1 MGNPHGFG
9 PTEEN
14 AAFSIPPGGRAGTG
28 QARPLRLSA
37 YERAVFAGA
46 GHDKPVPYGRGSL
59 PELDRGVSAKTG
71 RKVRIV
77 AGALSAA
84 PIGFAAGALLG
95 GRYVVVEGGSAGSAI
110 LLAALVGAVLAAVA
124 MASATAYLPPKPAR
138 IMTIAAGGISFA
150 ILVYMVR
157 DFVVDRVEQSRAF
170 DVAYARVPSFEL
182 TLTSADRQRRPFSTL
197 AYEAD
202 RQSDTRD
209 YEALR
214 PGGWF
219 CRGGGRRQ
227 DSLALYQGVRAAE
240 KDDAADRPCYRRA
253 TWRVAD
259 EEPVTER
266 CADKGDGFAAL
277 FAAADEMID
286 STQRYAS
293 CRQASDL
300 QSRNGAATIEG

>member
-1 MGNPHGFG
+1 MQESDQGD
-9 PTEEN
+9 
-14 AAFSIPPGGRAGTG
+14 SR
-28 QARPLRLSA
+28 
-37 YERAVFAGA
+37 
-46 GHDKPVPYGRGSL
+46 
-59 PELDRGVSAKTG
+59 KTG
-71 RKVRIV
+71 RRMRAV

-95 GRYVVVEGGSAGSAI
+95 VRYVAVQGGAGVSGAAAFAVLLGALVVA
-110 LLAALVGAVLAAVA
+110 LLAAIA
-124 MASATAYLPPKPAR
+124 MGVVTAYLPPKTAR
-138 IMTIAAGGISFA
+138 VTTIVAGAMSFA
-150 ILVYMVR
+150 ILVYVVQ
-157 DFVVDRVEQSRAF
+157 DFVVHRLEQSRAF
-170 DVAYARVPSFEL
+170 DVAYAGVPSFEL
-182 TLTSADRQRRPFSTL
+182 TLTATDRQRRPFATL
-197 AYEAD
+197 AFTAD

-219 CRGGGRRQ
+219 CRGAGRPR
-227 DSLALYQGVRAAE
+227 DSLALYRGIRIAE
-240 KDDAADRPCYRRA
+240 KDTVANGPCYRRA
-253 TWRVAD
+253 TWRIDD

-300 QSRNGAATIEG
+300 RSREGAANIES